1 MGQELRFVFIATF
14 MIITVITAI
23 VVLLANIGTFGTDV
37 MQGELAKWGIGAVLG
52 EIVIATVA
60 AFKWEVL
67 SSKNM
72 LIIFDLKSP
81 LISGA
86 KLDSCSYE
94 ITDEKNN
101 VIDKGEVRIARDS
114 LSGYWKCFIPLP
126 SNMKYEHTTT
136 IKIKDNN
143 GKEYDKVSDW
153 ILQHTLE
160 V

>member
-1 MGQELRFVFIATF
+1 MGQELRFMFIATF

-101 VIDKGEVRIARDS
+101 VIDKGEVRIARDN
-114 LSGYWKCFIPLP
+114 LSGYWK
-126 SNMKYEHTTT
+126 
-136 IKIKDNN
+136 
-143 GKEYDKVSDW
+143 
-153 ILQHTLE
+153 
-160 V
+160 